1 MIVQLDCGEEV
12 MIETCKLFK
21 KLPCG
26 STYKARLLRRTAVIP
41 AELAEEAS
49 GYQAWVET

>member
-26 STYKARLLRRTAVIP
+26 RLLRRTAVIP

-49 GYQAWVET
+49 GYQVCVET